1 MGEPDNTYKNAG
13 NRLLGKV
20 WLQDRWGILS
30 LKILRFDITSR
41 ILHWSHALVFFWLL
55 ITGMALFFTSKSLLN
70 DPFIRL
76 AHLYA
81 SLPFILIPIII
92 FFHGNVS
99 ARNDV
104 KELME
109 WTNDDINWFMGLF
122 KKNKADVKGKFNGG
136 QKANFLVILL
146 LITGFILTG
155 FVIWMKSMFSRSF
168 VELNFIIH
176 DSFAIMSLLL
186 LSGHIAL
193 ALYFGESLKSIIF
206 GKIDAAWAKEHFP
219 NWFLKEKGG

>member
-1 MGEPDNTYKNAG
+1 MGEPDNTYKIAG
-13 NRLLGKV
+13 NRLLGEV

-55 ITGMALFFTSKSLLN
+55 ITGIALFFTSKSLLN
-70 DPFIRL
+70 NPFIRL

-81 SLPFILIPIII
+81 SLPFILIPTII
-92 FFHGNVS
+92 FFRGNVS
-99 ARNDV
+99 VRNDV

-109 WTNDDINWFMGLF
+109 WTNDDINWFMDLF

-176 DSFAIMSLLL
+176 DSLAIMSLLL

-193 ALYFGESLKSIIF
+193 ALYYSESLESIIF

>member
-1 MGEPDNTYKNAG
+1 
-13 NRLLGKV
+13 
-20 WLQDRWGILS
+20 

-55 ITGMALFFTSKSLLN
+55 ITGIVLFLTSKSLLSN
-70 DPFIRL
+70 PFIKL

-81 SLPFILIPIII
+81 SLPFILIPLII
-92 FFHGNVS
+92 FFRGNVS

-104 KELME
+104 IELMD

-146 LITGFILTG
+146 FITGFILTG
-155 FVIWMKSMFSRSF
+155 FVVWLKSMFSRSF

-176 DSFAIMSLLL
+176 DSFVIMSVLL

-193 ALYFGESLKSIIF
+193 ALYYSESLKSIIF

>member
-1 MGEPDNTYKNAG
+1 
-13 NRLLGKV
+13 
-20 WLQDRWGILS
+20 

-55 ITGMALFFTSKSLLN
+55 ITGATLFLTSKSLLN
-70 DPFIRL
+70 NPFIRL

-81 SLPFILIPIII
+81 SLPFILIPLII
-92 FFHGNVS
+92 FFRGNVP
-99 ARNDV
+99 AQNDV

-109 WTNDDINWFMGLF
+109 WTNDDINWFTGLF

-176 DSFAIMSLLL
+176 DSLAIMSLLL
-186 LSGHIAL
+186 LSGHIVL
-193 ALYFGESLKSIIF
+193 ALYYSESLKSIIF

-219 NWFLKEKGG
+219 NWFLKEKEM